1 MECTKLADAILG
13 QMANMYPNF
22 SFLGVRYFFKKNDNV
37 SITTKGV
44 ADVLSGFSTNHR
56 ITANLEKIKQHIQ
69 KNYYNKNFN
78 LRVYEE
84 IKRVNNNHYK
94 NLKNFV
100 RAKNNLKDTYTKAKD
115 EFGKISKSSIDLLA
129 VPTLTLTGNITESIK
144 LLEQVLKLLDNK
156 TRNNIIDLYL
166 EAINEKQITEAVTI
180 QLVDAIFK
188 DRFYLDKTDK
198 TFNIDSCSII
208 LKITQENTLPSFK
221 VNIATRLF
229 YGSITQV
236 TKDLYSNLEKKQKLL
251 FNLNMELAKFIE
263 RFALFDH
270 ITYYGQLNNDNKLYH
285 RLTSTNYQ
293 RYYESGF
300 ELIQVDTPSN
310 TSFCI
315 LEKELTYDYT

>member
-1 MECTKLADAILG
+1 MEYTKAYALFEPIK
-13 QMANMYPNF
+13 NMFP
-22 SFLGVRYFFKKNDNV
+22 SFLCIRYYFKKKDNV

-44 ADVLSGFSTNHR
+44 ADVLSGFSLYHR

-84 IKRVNNNHYK
+84 IKRNNNNHYK
-94 NLKNFV
+94 NLKNFA
-100 RAKNNLKDTYTKAKD
+100 RAKKNLKDTYTKAKD

-129 VPTLTLTGNITESIK
+129 VPTLTLTSNITESIK

-166 EAINEKQITEAVTI
+166 EAINEKQIAEAVTI

-208 LKITQENTLPSFK
+208 LKIAQTNTLPSFK

-229 YGSITQV
+229 YGPITQV
-236 TKDLYSNLEKKQKLL
+236 TKDLYMKLENQQKLL
-251 FNLNMELAKFIE
+251 FNLNIELKKFIE
-263 RFALFDH
+263 RFALFDYMDPA
-270 ITYYGQLNNDNKLYH
+270 ILETNDYNATTYH